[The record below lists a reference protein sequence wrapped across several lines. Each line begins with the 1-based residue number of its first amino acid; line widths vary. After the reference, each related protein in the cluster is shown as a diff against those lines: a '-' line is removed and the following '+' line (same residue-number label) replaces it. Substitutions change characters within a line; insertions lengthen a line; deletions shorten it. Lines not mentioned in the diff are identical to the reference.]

1 MDEPTAWEDI
11 NPPTALVPQPERRL
25 QSLERLKPATSDV
38 FRNELT
44 ACLALVV
51 PVGMT
56 EEGRREWL
64 SVAWATLGHLPP
76 DLLAIGCKVARETC
90 DHPSKIVPTIIAET
104 QEMMRWRRDAV
115 RDEELPPAQL
125 SEPDY
130 CTPEQARE
138 ILAEF
143 GIDKRVSRA

>member
-1 MDEPTAWEDI
+1 
-11 NPPTALVPQPERRL
+11 L

-64 SVAWATLGHLPP
+64 VVAWATLKHLPA
-76 DLLAIGCKVARETC
+76 DVLSFGCKAARESC

-115 RDEELPPAQL
+115 RDEEPPAQL
-125 SEPDY
+125 PEPDY